1 MTDLPTISSGQTDRR
16 RWIALVVVC
25 LAMLMNALDSS
36 IVNVALPSIQRSLH
50 FSSANLTWVVDAY
63 LIAFGS
69 FLLLAGRLGDLI
81 GRKKV
86 FLSGVALF
94 TTSSLVCSIASS
106 QAMLII
112 ARFFQGMGGAISTSV
127 IVAIIVTEFSGANER
142 AKAMSAY
149 MFVAVGG
156 GSIGLLVGGILTQAV
171 NWHWIFV
178 INVPIGIVTF
188 ILGGILIKENEGLG
202 VREGLDIRGS
212 ILMTVSL
219 VIGIYAIVTASTYGW
234 LSAHTVGFGA
244 VSIVLMGSFF
254 LLESRIDK
262 PIMPLR
268 IMKLRS
274 LTTSSVVRGLSFAAM
289 FAVFFFGALYLE
301 RVLGYDPIRT
311 GVAFLP
317 LTLAMASMSLGA
329 TSRLLARFGPMKLL
343 IPGMTMAVVGL
354 LWLSRS
360 GVQANYFV
368 SILPAFLLLG
378 IGMSLVAVPLLT
390 IAMAD
395 VPRQDAG
402 LASGI
407 VNVSMWLASSAGL
420 AVFGTLGGQYVT
432 GSAAQGIL
440 ARSVS
445 GRRVSRGVLH
455 WRRLGLARATHHRRG
470 APRTGEGGSRGRR
483 EHRRGDVSLRDRRRV
498 LNLNAT
504 HHSSQH
510 GRMVG
515 SVVL

>member
-1 MTDLPTISSGQTDRR
+1 MALSPTVSPGTTANRR
-16 RWIALVVVC
+16 RWIALIVVC

-36 IVNVALPSIQRSLH
+36 IVNVALPSIQHDLH
-50 FSSANLTWVVDAY
+50 FSQANLTWVVDAY

-69 FLLLAGRLGDLI
+69 FLLLAGRLGDLL

-86 FLSGVALF
+86 FLGGVALF
-94 TTSSLVCSIASS
+94 TASSFVCSLAVN
-106 QAMLII
+106 QAMLIT

-188 ILGGILIKENEGLG
+188 VLGSILIKENVGLG
-202 VREGLDIRGS
+202 VREGIDLKGS
-212 ILMTVSL
+212 LLMTVSL
-219 VIGIYAIVTASTYGW
+219 IVGIYAIVTASTYGW
-234 LSAHTVGFGA
+234 LSAHTLGFGA
-244 VSIVLMGSFF
+244 VSVVLMGAFV
-254 LLESRIDK
+254 LLESRIAK

-268 IMKLRS
+268 IVKLRS
-274 LTTSSVVRGLSFAAM
+274 LTTSSVVRGLSFSAM

-301 RVLGYDPIRT
+301 RVLHYDPVRT

-317 LTLAMASMSLGA
+317 LTLAMAIMSLGV
-329 TSRLLARFGPMKLL
+329 TSRLLARYGPMKLL
-343 IPGMTMAVVGL
+343 IPGMTAAVVGL

-360 GVQANYFV
+360 GVHANYAV
-368 SILPAFLLLG
+368 AILPAFLLLG
-378 IGMSLVAVPLLT
+378 VGMSVSAVPLLT

-395 VPRQDAG
+395 VPREDAG

-420 AVFGTLGGQYVT
+420 AVFGTLAASKSKVLL
-432 GSAAQGIL
+432 AQGYSSSQSLVAGYHEAFFIGAIL
-440 ARSVS
+440 AALALLVI
-445 GRRVSRGVLH
+445 VAVL
-455 WRRLGLARATHHRRG
+455 RAP
-470 APRTGEGGSRGRR
+470 AKEAIENR
-483 EHRRGDVSLRDRRRV
+483 ESLEEEMSHFEIV
-498 LNLNAT
+498 AEY
-504 HHSSQH
+504 
-510 GRMVG
+510 
-515 SVVL
+515 

>member
-274 LTTSSVVRGLSFAAM
+274 LTTSSIVRGLSFAAM

-420 AVFGTLGGQYVT
+420 AVFGTL
-432 GSAAQGIL
+432 AA
-440 ARSVS
+440 ST
-445 GRRVSRGVLH
+445 SRGLLRKGYSPDRSLVAGYHEAFFIGAVLAS
-455 WRRLGLARATHHRRG
+455 LALLIIVAVLRAP
-470 APRTGEGGSRGRR
+470 AKEAR
-483 EHRRGDVSLRDRRRV
+483 EDAESIEEEMSHFEIV
-498 LNLNAT
+498 AEY
-504 HHSSQH
+504 
-510 GRMVG
+510 
-515 SVVL
+515 

>member
-1 MTDLPTISSGQTDRR
+1 MTDSLTISSGQTDRR

-244 VSIVLMGSFF
+244 LSIVLMGSFF

-420 AVFGTLGGQYVT
+420 AVFGTL
-432 GSAAQGIL
+432 AASTSKGLLHKGYSPDRSLL
-440 ARSVS
+440 A
-445 GRRVSRGVLH
+445 GYHQAFFIGAVLAS
-455 WRRLGLARATHHRRG
+455 LALLIIVAVLRAPAKEAHEDIESIEEEMSHFEIV
-470 APRTGEGGSRGRR
+470 AEY
-483 EHRRGDVSLRDRRRV
+483 
-498 LNLNAT
+498 
-504 HHSSQH
+504 
-510 GRMVG
+510 
-515 SVVL
+515 

>member
-1 MTDLPTISSGQTDRR
+1 MTLSSTLSSGTTINRR
-16 RWIALVVVC
+16 RWIALIVVC

-36 IVNVALPSIQRSLH
+36 IVNVALPSIQHDLH
-50 FSSANLTWVVDAY
+50 FSQANLTWVVDAY

-69 FLLLAGRLGDLI
+69 FLLLAGRLGDLL

-94 TTSSLVCSIASS
+94 TASSFVCSLAVN
-106 QAMLII
+106 QAMLIT

-188 ILGGILIKENEGLG
+188 ILGSLLIKENEGLG
-202 VREGLDIRGS
+202 VREGIDLKGS
-212 ILMTVSL
+212 LLMTVSL
-219 VIGIYAIVTASTYGW
+219 IVGIYAIVTASTYGW
-234 LSAHTVGFGA
+234 LSAHTLGFGA
-244 VSIVLMGSFF
+244 ASIILMGAFA
-254 LLESRIDK
+254 LLESRIAK

-268 IMKLRS
+268 IVKLRS
-274 LTTSSVVRGLSFAAM
+274 LTTSSVVRGLSFSAM

-301 RVLGYDPIRT
+301 RVLGYDPVRT

-317 LTLAMASMSLGA
+317 LTLAMAIMSLGV
-329 TSRLLARFGPMKLL
+329 TSRLLARYGPMKLL
-343 IPGMTMAVVGL
+343 IPGMTAAVIGL

-360 GVQANYFV
+360 GVHANYFV
-368 SILPAFLLLG
+368 AILPAFLLLG
-378 IGMSLVAVPLLT
+378 VGMSVSAVPLLT

-395 VPRQDAG
+395 VPREDAG

-420 AVFGTLGGQYVT
+420 AVFGTLAASKSKTLLAKGYS
-432 GSAAQGIL
+432 GSQALVAGYHEAFFIGAMLAAL
-440 ARSVS
+440 ALLV
-445 GRRVSRGVLH
+445 VVAVL
-455 WRRLGLARATHHRRG
+455 RAP
-470 APRTGEGGSRGRR
+470 AKEAN
-483 EHRRGDVSLRDRRRV
+483 ENLESLEEEMSHFEIV
-498 LNLNAT
+498 AEY
-504 HHSSQH
+504 
-510 GRMVG
+510 
-515 SVVL
+515 

>member
-1 MTDLPTISSGQTDRR
+1 MALSPTVSPGTTANRR
-16 RWIALVVVC
+16 RWIALIVVC

-36 IVNVALPSIQRSLH
+36 IVNVALPSIQHDLH
-50 FSSANLTWVVDAY
+50 FSQANLTWVVDAY

-69 FLLLAGRLGDLI
+69 FLLLAGRLGDLL

-94 TTSSLVCSIASS
+94 TASSFVCSLAVN
-106 QAMLII
+106 QAMLIT

-188 ILGGILIKENEGLG
+188 VLGSILIKENAGLG
-202 VREGLDIRGS
+202 VREGIDLKGS
-212 ILMTVSL
+212 LLMTVSL
-219 VIGIYAIVTASTYGW
+219 IVGIYAIVTASTYGW
-234 LSAHTVGFGA
+234 LSAHTLGFGA
-244 VSIVLMGSFF
+244 VSLVLMGAFA
-254 LLESRIDK
+254 LLESRIAK

-268 IMKLRS
+268 IVKLRS
-274 LTTSSVVRGLSFAAM
+274 LTTSSVVRGLSFSAM

-301 RVLGYDPIRT
+301 RVLHYDPVRT

-317 LTLAMASMSLGA
+317 LTLAMAIMSLGV
-329 TSRLLARFGPMKLL
+329 TSRLLARYGPMKLL
-343 IPGMTMAVVGL
+343 IPGMTAAVVGL

-360 GVQANYFV
+360 GVHANYAV
-368 SILPAFLLLG
+368 AILPAFLLLG
-378 IGMSLVAVPLLT
+378 VGMSVSAVPLLT

-395 VPRQDAG
+395 VPREDAG

-420 AVFGTLGGQYVT
+420 AVFGTL
-432 GSAAQGIL
+432 AASKSKVLLSQGYSSSQSLVAGYHEAFFIGAIL
-440 ARSVS
+440 AALALLVIVAVL
-445 GRRVSRGVLH
+445 RVP
-455 WRRLGLARATHHRRG
+455 AKEAI
-470 APRTGEGGSRGRR
+470 ENR
-483 EHRRGDVSLRDRRRV
+483 ESLEEEMSHFEIV
-498 LNLNAT
+498 AEY
-504 HHSSQH
+504 
-510 GRMVG
+510 
-515 SVVL
+515 